1 MNSVVKTAADAHRL
15 ASLGQKRYFQ
25 KLMQEID
32 ATARKGQ
39 TSLTVNPPSDNERF
53 LAELKL
59 ALSKRGFVATDIR
72 EFGYASPYENGL
84 VIPPR
89 FIGLIISWEKA

>member
-1 MNSVVKTAADAHRL
+1 MKNIVRTAREARKVAV
-15 ASLGQKRYFQ
+15 LGQKHYLSTLLR
-25 KLMQEID
+25 EID

-72 EFGYASPYENGL
+72 ESGYASPYENGL

-89 FIGLIISWEKA
+89 FIGLIISWREA